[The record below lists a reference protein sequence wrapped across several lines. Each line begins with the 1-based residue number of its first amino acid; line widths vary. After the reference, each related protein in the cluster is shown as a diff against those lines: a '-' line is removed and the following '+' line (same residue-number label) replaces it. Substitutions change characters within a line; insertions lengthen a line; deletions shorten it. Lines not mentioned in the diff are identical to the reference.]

1 MRKKSHISVAK
12 FLIDNMNVNSLHNH
26 KLSFLLGS
34 ILPDCMP
41 SFLTRKHTIEET
53 FYILKKEIRNL
64 TEEYDAEKG
73 EGVYFCR
80 HLGIITHYVADYFT
94 LPHNKIFSG
103 SLKDHI
109 SYEKKLKFELKSY
122 IHNDNLELSR
132 DKNSSMKTV
141 DDICAFIM
149 KMHQIYIKVANEIK
163 EDCQYIIELCH
174 YVVDAIF
181 QFIEFQR
188 EKHLYAVLQH

>member
-94 LPHNKIFSG
+94 FPHNKNYTG
-103 SLKDHI
+103 SLKDHCQ
-109 SYEKKLKFELKSY
+109 YEKILKHKLREYVKAMESRRERMKETRFETLEELFVFIHEVHEKYLKR
-122 IHNDNLELSR
+122 LSEV
-132 DKNSSMKTV
+132 KK
-141 DDICAFIM
+141 DI
-149 KMHQIYIKVANEIK
+149 
-163 EDCQYIIELCH
+163 QYIVDVCFE
-174 YVVDAIF
+174 VVDAILR
-181 QFIEFQR
+181 FIEIQLSENR
-188 EKHLYAVLQH
+188 MIPQTI